1 MRHQVIW
8 CVSQVAKAQEGNPCF
23 GIPISAVVA
32 LSAVLGA
39 IMNPAI
45 AVGVFAAG
53 TWVRSVVDSR

>member
-1 MRHQVIW
+1 V
-8 CVSQVAKAQEGNPCF
+8 QEGNPCF

-45 AVGVFAAG
+45 PMSFTAY
-53 TWVRSVVDSR
+53 TRKP